1 MNYNPK
7 INLDRF
13 EASFKAIDAHTAGEF
28 CRIVY
33 SGFTKPEGNT
43 PIERKHWLEKNYNH
57 YRTAL
62 MLEPRGHHDM
72 FGAYI
77 CEPIDPQADFAV
89 FFMDTGGWLNMCGH
103 CTIGAVT
110 VAVETGMVEAKEPYT
125 EVVLEAPAGI
135 IRTKAEVKDGK
146 VLGVTLENVPAFLYK
161 PNQKVVI
168 DGKEITF
175 DISFGGSFFALVD
188 TDKLGLV
195 DEINEKTV
203 PYLTQLGMKLLHTI
217 NKEIKVQHPRLDITS
232 VDLIEFYGHNV
243 SPDANKR
250 NVVIF
255 GEGSADRS
263 PCGTGTSAKLGTLY
277 AKGELK
283 VGEPFIYESF
293 MGTKFKGVIEK
304 EVDECG
310 YKAVIPLITG
320 TAYLTGEATYAIDPI
335 DPLKYGLI
343 VG

>member
-33 SGFTKPEGNT
+33 SGFPKPEGNT
-43 PIERKHWLEKNYNH
+43 PIERKHWLEKHYNH

-135 IRTKAEVKDGK
+135 IRTKAEV
-146 VLGVTLENVPAFLYK
+146 
-161 PNQKVVI
+161 
-168 DGKEITF
+168 
-175 DISFGGSFFALVD
+175 
-188 TDKLGLV
+188 
-195 DEINEKTV
+195 
-203 PYLTQLGMKLLHTI
+203 
-217 NKEIKVQHPRLDITS
+217 
-232 VDLIEFYGHNV
+232 
-243 SPDANKR
+243 
-250 NVVIF
+250 
-255 GEGSADRS
+255 
-263 PCGTGTSAKLGTLY
+263 
-277 AKGELK
+277 
-283 VGEPFIYESF
+283 
-293 MGTKFKGVIEK
+293 
-304 EVDECG
+304 
-310 YKAVIPLITG
+310 
-320 TAYLTGEATYAIDPI
+320 
-335 DPLKYGLI
+335 
-343 VG
+343 

>member
-28 CRIVY
+28 CRVVY
-33 SGFTKPEGNT
+33 SGFPKPEGNT

-72 FGAYI
+72 FGAFI
-77 CEPIDPQADFAV
+77 CEPLDPQADFAI
-89 FFMDTGGWLNMCGH
+89 FFIDTGGWLNMCGH

-195 DEINEKTV
+195 DEINEKGFAS
-203 PYLTQLGMKLLHTI
+203 LQ
-217 NKEIKVQHPRLDITS
+217 D
-232 VDLIEFYGHNV
+232 D
-243 SPDANKR
+243 
-250 NVVIF
+250 
-255 GEGSADRS
+255 
-263 PCGTGTSAKLGTLY
+263 
-277 AKGELK
+277 
-283 VGEPFIYESF
+283 
-293 MGTKFKGVIEK
+293 
-304 EVDECG
+304 
-310 YKAVIPLITG
+310 
-320 TAYLTGEATYAIDPI
+320 
-335 DPLKYGLI
+335 
-343 VG
+343 

>member
-33 SGFTKPEGNT
+33 SGFPKPEGNT

-146 VLGVTLENVPAFLYK
+146 VLGVTSRTSP
-161 PNQKVVI
+161 PSC
-168 DGKEITF
+168 
-175 DISFGGSFFALVD
+175 ISP
-188 TDKLGLV
+188 T
-195 DEINEKTV
+195 
-203 PYLTQLGMKLLHTI
+203 
-217 NKEIKVQHPRLDITS
+217 R
-232 VDLIEFYGHNV
+232 
-243 SPDANKR
+243 R
-250 NVVIF
+250 
-255 GEGSADRS
+255 
-263 PCGTGTSAKLGTLY
+263 
-277 AKGELK
+277 
-283 VGEPFIYESF
+283 
-293 MGTKFKGVIEK
+293 
-304 EVDECG
+304 
-310 YKAVIPLITG
+310 
-320 TAYLTGEATYAIDPI
+320 
-335 DPLKYGLI
+335 
-343 VG
+343 